1 MGAFYSVC
9 YTDIHCTR
17 KRITAHSGGLPFL
30 GARLA
35 RVALAHASAVGER
48 AQVARAYSEI

>member
-48 AQVARAYSEI
+48 AQVARAHSEI